1 MKISPLHELPANPSP
16 LNLYPPYVLGGPH
29 FRELRVHMG
38 YDDDESNTRTPSE
51 SGRMGRLEHQVQSS
65 GLSRSEDGARAGN
78 LGIMQRP

>member
-1 MKISPLHELPANPSP
+1 
-16 LNLYPPYVLGGPH
+16 
-29 FRELRVHMG
+29 MG
-38 YDDDESNTRTPSE
+38 YDDDDSNTRTPSE